1 MDAPDNAEDT
11 LRARLEALGI
21 DSRRPGFEVDDSR
34 PFTFDPHDVPPW
46 LAEAPG
52 PPAGHPQSETRASA
66 SDDAPSPPA
75 EPPEDGRN
83 PFWPPCSARNRRG
96 KPCRFPARRGRALCI
111 NHDPEYR
118 QKQEENRRKGSKE
131 AQRQRH
137 RPPVTLAELDLSE
150 RSSIQ
155 ALVEAVITL
164 ELRGSMSATR
174 SRNLIRLLSIATRNL
189 RNSQLGW
196 VTHSDASARHGYHR
210 ARTRLHAQLEA
221 LDVSAFP
228 VDDA

>member
-1 MDAPDNAEDT
+1 MDAPDNAEDII
-11 LRARLEALGI
+11 RARLGALGI
-21 DSRRPGFEVDDSR
+21 DPGRPGFEVDDSR
-34 PFTFDPHDVPPW
+34 PFTVDLHGLAPW
-46 LAEAPG
+46 ATDAPG
-52 PPAGHPQSETRASA
+52 PQSGPSASA
-66 SDDAPSPPA
+66 SDDAPSSPA
-75 EPPEDGRN
+75 ETPAGSPEDDRN
-83 PFWPPCSARNRRG
+83 PFWPPCSAQNRKG
-96 KPCRFPARRGRALCI
+96 KHCRFPARRGRGLCI

-118 QKQEENRRKGSKE
+118 QKQEENRLKGSKE
-131 AQRQRH
+131 AQRQRN